1 MILSKSIRPQP
12 QNKVE
17 VKELDWE
24 QMQAQFQRIFF
35 SGEDIP
41 SSQRTAEQESPVAAA
56 HRILTNAM
64 SVMPMA
70 IYQKREDGRHP
81 VSMPELDYLLKIRPN
96 ARMGPA
102 LCRKVLMSQAF
113 WHGEGYLGIF
123 RDRRGRITDLI
134 PLPTEGRT
142 IRKDQSTGQ
151 LWYDF
156 TVEGLT
162 RTFAPSDLVIVFFD
176 TYDGLYGKGVLA
188 LAKATIAAD
197 AGAQKYAR
205 KFYQNGARMSGIVEV
220 ESDLGREGREK
231 IRESFDQYA
240 ADAMFKVAVL
250 DHGMKYTPIGL
261 NQQQAQFIESRNFSV
276 EEVSRFTGIPQY
288 MLQSGK
294 QAYSSN
300 EQQQLDFVISTLQ
313 PHVTQWEEEFQYKI
327 LTEQQ
332 LKAGFYLRMNVAAR
346 LRGDSK
352 TRSEVYEKMI
362 FSGVL
367 CPDECRAMEEKNPLP
382 NGMGKRFFMTKN
394 LDTIEH
400 IIEGI
405 AEGGESS

>member
-1 MILSKSIRPQP
+1 MILSKSMRPQP
-12 QNKVE
+12 QNRVE
-17 VKELDWE
+17 VKELDWKE
-24 QMQAQFQRIFF
+24 AQTWFQQTFF
-35 SGEDIP
+35 AGEDI
-41 SSQRTAEQESPVAAA
+41 SSNQRTAEQESPVAAA

-70 IYQKREDGRHP
+70 VYQKQGDDRSP
-81 VSMPELDYLLKIRPN
+81 VSLPELDYLLKIRPN

-102 LCRKVLMSQAF
+102 LCRKILMSQAF

-123 RDRRGRITDLI
+123 RDRRGHITDLI

-142 IRKDQSTGQ
+142 IRKDQATGQ

-156 TVEGLT
+156 TVDGLSH
-162 RTFAPSDLVIVFFD
+162 TFAPSDLVIVFFD

-188 LAKATIAAD
+188 LAKSTIAAD

-220 ESDLGREGREK
+220 ETDMNREGRDK

-240 ADAMFKVAVL
+240 AEAMFKVAVL

-261 NQQQAQFIESRNFSV
+261 NQKDAQFIESRNFSV
-276 EEVSRFTGIPQY
+276 EEVSRFTGVPQY

-313 PHVTQWEEEFQYKI
+313 PHVTQWEEEFQYKL
-327 LTEQQ
+327 LTERQ
-332 LKAGFYLRMNVAAR
+332 LNAGFYLRMNVAAR

-362 FSGVL
+362 SFGVL
-367 CPDECRAMEEKNPLP
+367 CPDECRAMEEKNPQP
-382 NGMGKRFFMTKN
+382 DGTGKRFFMTKN
-394 LDTIEH
+394 LDTVEH
-400 IIEGI
+400 IIDGI
-405 AEGGESS
+405 TEGGESS

>member
-1 MILSKSIRPQP
+1 MRSQP
-12 QNKVE
+12 RSQVQ

-24 QMQAQFQRIFF
+24 QIQTWFQRNFF

-41 SSQRTAEQESPVAAA
+41 STQRTAEQESPVAAA

-70 IYQKREDGRHP
+70 IFQKKEDGRHP
-81 VSMPELDYLLKIRPN
+81 VSVRELDYLLKIRPN

-102 LCRKVLMSQAF
+102 LCRKILMSQAF

-123 RDRRGRITDLI
+123 RNQRGRITDLI

-142 IRKDQSTGQ
+142 IRKDPNTGQ

-156 TVEGLT
+156 TVDGLT

-188 LAKATIAAD
+188 LAKAAIAAD

-205 KFYQNGARMSGIVEV
+205 KFYQNGARMSGIVSV
-220 ESDLGREGREK
+220 DTDLSDEGRAK
-231 IRESFDQYA
+231 IKRTFQRYA
-240 ADAMFKVAVL
+240 SEDEFKVAVL
-250 DHGMKYTPIGL
+250 DRNMTYTPIGL
-261 NQQQAQFIESRNFSV
+261 NQQQAQFMEGRRFTV

-313 PHVTQWEEEFQYKI
+313 PHVTQWEEEFQYKL
-327 LTEQQ
+327 LTETQ
-332 LKAGFYLRMNVAAR
+332 LRAGYYLRVNVAAR
-346 LRGDSK
+346 LRGDNES
-352 TRSEVYEKMI
+352 RSRFYEKMI
-362 FSGVL
+362 ACSVY
-367 CPDECRAMEEKNPLP
+367 CPDDCRAWEEKNPLP
-382 NGMGKRFFMTKN
+382 DGAGQHFFMTKN
-394 LDTIEH
+394 LDTIGH
-400 IIEGI
+400 IIDGTSK
-405 AEGGESS
+405 GGEDS

>member
-1 MILSKSIRPQP
+1 MIFARSMGPRP

-24 QMQAQFQRIFF
+24 RFQTWFQQAFF

-41 SSQRTAEQESPVAAA
+41 TNQRTAEQESPIAAA

-70 IYQKREDGRHP
+70 LFRRRDDGRYP
-81 VSMPELDYLLKIRPN
+81 VALPELDYLLKVRPN

-102 LCRKVLMSQAF
+102 LSRKTLMSQAF

-123 RDRRGRITDLI
+123 RDHCGRISDLI

-142 IRKDQSTGQ
+142 IRKDRDTGQ

-156 TVEGLT
+156 TVDGLT
-162 RTFAPSDLVIVFFD
+162 RTFAPSDLIIVFFD
-176 TYDGLYGKGVLA
+176 TYDGLYGKGILA
-188 LAKATIAAD
+188 LAKSTIAAD

-205 KFYQNGARMSGIVEV
+205 KFYQNGARMSGIVSV
-220 ESDLGREGREK
+220 DTDLGKEGRERVK
-231 IRESFDQYA
+231 ESFQQYA
-240 ADAMFKVAVL
+240 SESMFKVAVL
-250 DHGMKYTPIGL
+250 DRNMTYTPIGL

-313 PHVTQWEEEFQYKI
+313 PYVTQWEEEFQYKL
-327 LTEQQ
+327 LTRKQ
-332 LKAGFYLRMNVAAR
+332 LTDGLYLRMNVAAR
-346 LRGDSK
+346 LRGDNES
-352 TRSEVYEKMI
+352 RSRFYEKMI
-362 FSGVL
+362 FSGVY
-367 CPDECRAMEEKNPLP
+367 CPDDCRALEEKNPLP
-382 NGMGKRFFMTKN
+382 NGEGKRFFMTKN
-394 LDTIEH
+394 LDTVEH
-400 IIEGI
+400 IISG
-405 AEGGESS
+405 EGGGS

>member
-1 MILSKSIRPQP
+1 MRPQP
-12 QNKVE
+12 RDKAE
-17 VKELDWE
+17 VRELDWE
-24 QMQAQFQRIFF
+24 QVQTWFQRTFF
-35 SGEDIP
+35 SGEDLP
-41 SSQRTAEQESPVAAA
+41 SNQRTAEQESPIAAA

-70 IYQKREDGRHP
+70 AFQRREGERYP
-81 VSMPELDYLLKIRPN
+81 VSVPELDYLLKVRPN

-123 RDRRGRITDLI
+123 RDRRGRISDLI

-142 IRKDQSTGQ
+142 IRRDSNAGQ

-156 TVEGLT
+156 TVDGLT

-176 TYDGLYGKGVLA
+176 TYDGLYGKGILA
-188 LAKATIAAD
+188 LAKSTIAAD
-197 AGAQKYAR
+197 AGAQRYAK

-220 ESDLGREGREK
+220 ATDLGREGREK
-231 IRESFDQYA
+231 IRESFAQYA
-240 ADAMFKVAVL
+240 SDSMFKVAVL
-250 DHGMKYTPIGL
+250 DRDMKYTPIGL
-261 NQQQAQFIESRNFSV
+261 NQKDAQFIESRDFTV

-313 PHVTQWEEEFQYKI
+313 PYVTQWEEEFQYKL
-327 LTEQQ
+327 LTRKQMDDG
-332 LKAGFYLRMNVAAR
+332 LYLRMNVAAR
-346 LRGDSK
+346 LRGDNES
-352 TRSEVYEKMI
+352 RSRFYEKMI
-362 FSGVL
+362 SNGVM
-367 CPDECRAMEEKNPLP
+367 CPDDCRALEEKNPLP
-382 NGMGKRFFMTKN
+382 NGAGQRFFMTKN
-394 LDTIEH
+394 LDTVEH

-405 AEGGESS
+405 TEGGES

>member
-1 MILSKSIRPQP
+1 MILSRSIRRQP
-12 QNKVE
+12 RNKAE
-17 VKELDWE
+17 VRELDWE
-24 QMQAQFQRIFF
+24 QVQSRLQRVFF
-35 SGEDIP
+35 AGEDIP
-41 SSQRTAEQESPVAAA
+41 SNQRTAEQESPIAAA

-70 IYQKREDGRHP
+70 LYQRRDGGRYPVEDRA
-81 VSMPELDYLLKIRPN
+81 LDYLLKIRPN

-102 LCRKVLMSQAF
+102 LCRKILMSQAF

-123 RDRRGRITDLI
+123 RDRWGQITDLI

-156 TVEGLT
+156 TVGGLT
-162 RTFAPSDLVIVFFD
+162 KTFAPSDLIIGFFD

-188 LAKATIAAD
+188 LAKAAIAAD
-197 AGAQKYAR
+197 AGAQRYAK

-220 ESDLGREGREK
+220 ATDLNDAGRER
-231 IRESFDQYA
+231 IRDSFQQYA
-240 ADAMFKVAVL
+240 SDSMFKVAVL

-261 NQQQAQFIESRNFSV
+261 HQKDAQFIESRNFTV

-294 QAYSSN
+294 QAYNSN
-300 EQQQLDFVISTLQ
+300 EQQQLDFVVSTLQ
-313 PHVTQWEEEFQYKI
+313 PYVTQWEEEFQYKL

-332 LKAGFYLRMNVAAR
+332 LRDGFYLRMNVAAR

-362 FSGVL
+362 FSSVL
-367 CPDECRAMEEKNPLP
+367 CPDECRAMEERNPLP
-382 NGMGKRFFMTKN
+382 NGAGQRFFMTKN
-394 LDTIEH
+394 LATVEQ
-400 IIEGI
+400 IIAGIQEGS
-405 AEGGESS
+405 ESQ

>member
-1 MILSKSIRPQP
+1 MILSKAIRPQP
-12 QNKVE
+12 QNKAE
-17 VKELDWE
+17 VKELDWKE
-24 QMQAQFQRIFF
+24 VQSWFQRTFF
-35 SGEDIP
+35 AGEDLP
-41 SSQRTAEQESPVAAA
+41 STQRTAEQESPVAAA

-70 IYQKREDGRHP
+70 IFQKREDGRHP

-102 LCRKVLMSQAF
+102 LCRKILMGQAF

-156 TVEGLT
+156 TVDGLT
-162 RTFAPSDLVIVFFD
+162 HTFAPSDLIIVFFD
-176 TYDGLYGKGVLA
+176 TYDGLHGKGILA

-205 KFYQNGARMSGIVEV
+205 KFYQNGARMSGIVSV
-220 ESDLGREGREK
+220 ATDLGQEGRDK
-231 IRESFDQYA
+231 IKEAFQRYA
-240 ADAMFKVAVL
+240 TEDEFKVAVL
-250 DHGMKYTPIGL
+250 DRDMTYTPIGL

-313 PHVTQWEEEFQYKI
+313 PYVTQWEEEFQYK
-327 LTEQQ
+327 LLSEQQ
-332 LKAGFYLRMNVAAR
+332 LKTGYYLRMNVAAR
-346 LRGDSK
+346 LRGDNES
-352 TRSEVYEKMI
+352 RSRFYEKMI
-362 FSGVL
+362 STGVY
-367 CPDECRAMEEKNPLP
+367 CPDDCRAWEEKNPLP
-382 NGMGKRFFMTKN
+382 NGAGQRFFMTKN

-400 IIEGI
+400 IIGGT
-405 AEGGESS
+405 AGGGENS

>member
-1 MILSKSIRPQP
+1 MILSRSMRPAP

-17 VKELDWE
+17 VRELDWE
-24 QMQAQFQRIFF
+24 QVQRRFQQLFF

-41 SSQRTAEQESPVAAA
+41 STQRTAEQESPVAAA

-70 IYQKREDGRHP
+70 IFQRRDDGRYP
-81 VSMPELDYLLKIRPN
+81 VSVPELDYLLKIRPN

-102 LCRKVLMSQAF
+102 LCRKILMSQAF

-134 PLPTEGRT
+134 PLPTEGRV
-142 IRKDQSTGQ
+142 IRKDDATGQ

-156 TVEGLT
+156 TVDGLK
-162 RTFAPSDLVIVFFD
+162 RTFASADLVIVFFD
-176 TYDGLYGKGVLA
+176 TYDGLYGKGILA

-197 AGAQKYAR
+197 AGAQRYAR
-205 KFYQNGARMSGIVEV
+205 KFYQNGARMSGIVSV
-220 ESDLGREGREK
+220 DADLSDAGREK
-231 IRESFDQYA
+231 IKTAFQRYA
-240 ADAMFKVAVL
+240 SEDEFKVAVL
-250 DHGMKYTPIGL
+250 DRSMTYTPIGL

-276 EEVSRFTGIPQY
+276 EEVSRFTGVPQY

-313 PHVTQWEEEFQYKI
+313 PHVTQWEEEFQYKLFAERQ
-327 LTEQQ
+327 LTT
-332 LKAGFYLRMNVAAR
+332 GYYLRMNVAAR

-352 TRSEVYEKMI
+352 TRSEVYSKMI

-367 CPDECRAMEEKNPLP
+367 CPDECRAMEERNPLP
-382 NGMGKRFFMTKN
+382 NGAGKRFFMTKN

-400 IIEGI
+400 IIEGVT
-405 AEGGESS
+405 EGSEGS

>member
-1 MILSKSIRPQP
+1 MIFARSMGPRP

-24 QMQAQFQRIFF
+24 RVQTWFQQAFF

-41 SSQRTAEQESPVAAA
+41 SNQRTAEQESPIAAA
-56 HRILTNAM
+56 HRILTNSM

-70 IYQKREDGRHP
+70 LFQRRDDGRYP
-81 VSMPELDYLLKIRPN
+81 VALPELDYLLKVRPN

-102 LCRKVLMSQAF
+102 LCRKILMSQAF

-123 RDRRGRITDLI
+123 RDHYGHISDLI

-142 IRKDQSTGQ
+142 IRKDRDTGQ

-156 TVEGLT
+156 TVDGLT
-162 RTFAPSDLVIVFFD
+162 CTFAPSDLIIVFFD
-176 TYDGLYGKGVLA
+176 TYDGLYGKGILA
-188 LAKATIAAD
+188 LAKSTIAAD
-197 AGAQKYAR
+197 AGAQRYAR
-205 KFYQNGARMSGIVEV
+205 KFYQNGARMSGIVSV
-220 ESDLGREGREK
+220 DTDLGKEGRERVK
-231 IRESFDQYA
+231 ESFQQYA
-240 ADAMFKVAVL
+240 SESMFKVAVL
-250 DHGMKYTPIGL
+250 DRNMTYTPIGL

-313 PHVTQWEEEFQYKI
+313 PYVTQWEEEFQYKL
-327 LTEQQ
+327 LTLKQ
-332 LKAGFYLRMNVAAR
+332 LTDGLYLRMNVAAR
-346 LRGDSK
+346 LRGDNES
-352 TRSEVYEKMI
+352 RSRFYEKMI
-362 FSGVL
+362 FSGVY
-367 CPDECRAMEEKNPLP
+367 CPDDCRALEERNPLP
-382 NGMGKRFFMTKN
+382 NKAGQRFFMTKN
-394 LDTIEH
+394 LDTVEH
-400 IIEGI
+400 IISG
-405 AEGGESS
+405 EGGGA

>member
-1 MILSKSIRPQP
+1 MIFSKALAPRPR
-12 QNKVE
+12 NSVE

-24 QMQAQFQRIFF
+24 EVQSWFQRTFF
-35 SGEDIP
+35 AGEDLP
-41 SSQRTAEQESPVAAA
+41 STQRTAEQESPIAAA

-70 IYQKREDGRHP
+70 IFQKREDGRHP
-81 VSMPELDYLLKIRPN
+81 VSMPELDYLLKIRSN

-102 LCRKVLMSQAF
+102 LCRKILMSQAF

-123 RDRRGRITDLI
+123 RDRRGRSTDLI

-156 TVEGLT
+156 TVDCLT
-162 RTFAPSDLVIVFFD
+162 RTFAPSDLIIVFFD

-188 LAKATIAAD
+188 LAKAAIAAD

-205 KFYQNGARMSGIVEV
+205 KFYQNGARMSGIVSV
-220 ESDLGREGREK
+220 DTDLGQEGRDK
-231 IRESFDQYA
+231 IKTSFQRYA
-240 ADAMFKVAVL
+240 SEDEFKVAVL
-250 DHGMKYTPIGL
+250 DRGMTYTPIGL

-313 PHVTQWEEEFQYKI
+313 PYVTQWEEEFQYK
-327 LTEQQ
+327 LLSEQQ
-332 LKAGFYLRMNVAAR
+332 LKTGYYLRMNVAAR
-346 LRGDSK
+346 LRGDNES
-352 TRSEVYEKMI
+352 RSRFYEKMI
-362 FSGVL
+362 FSGVY
-367 CPDECRAMEEKNPLP
+367 CPDDCRALEEKNPLP
-382 NGMGKRFFMTKN
+382 NGAGQRFFMTKA

-400 IIEGI
+400 IIGGT
-405 AEGGESS
+405 AGGGENS

>member
-1 MILSKSIRPQP
+1 MIFSKALAPRPR
-12 QNKVE
+12 NGAE

-24 QMQAQFQRIFF
+24 QVQRRFQQLFF
-35 SGEDIP
+35 AGEELP
-41 SSQRTAEQESPVAAA
+41 SNQRTAEQESPIAAA

-70 IYQKREDGRHP
+70 LYQRRDGGRYPVEDRG
-81 VSMPELDYLLKIRPN
+81 LDYLLKVRPN
-96 ARMGPA
+96 ERMGPA
-102 LCRKVLMSQAF
+102 LCRKILMSQAF

-142 IRKDQSTGQ
+142 IRRDPNTGQ

-156 TVEGLT
+156 TVDGLT
-162 RTFAPSDLVIVFFD
+162 RTFAPSDLIIVFFD

-188 LAKATIAAD
+188 LAKAAIAAD

-220 ESDLGREGREK
+220 AADANDASREK
-231 IRESFDQYA
+231 IRASFDQYA
-240 ADAMFKVAVL
+240 NESMFKVAVL

-261 NQQQAQFIESRNFSV
+261 NQQQAQFIESRGFTV

-300 EQQQLDFVISTLQ
+300 EQQQLDFVVSTLQ
-313 PHVTQWEEEFQYKI
+313 PYVTQWEEEFQYKL
-327 LTEQQ
+327 LTQKQ
-332 LKAGFYLRMNVAAR
+332 LEDGLYIRMNVAAR
-346 LRGDSK
+346 LRGDNES
-352 TRSEVYEKMI
+352 RSRFYEKMI
-362 FSGVL
+362 ASGVY
-367 CPDECRAMEEKNPLP
+367 CPDDCRALEEKNPLP
-382 NGMGKRFFMTKN
+382 DRAGQRFFMTKN
-394 LDTIEH
+394 LDTVEH
-400 IIEGI
+400 IIEGV
-405 AEGGESS
+405 

>member
-1 MILSKSIRPQP
+1 MIFSKALAPHPRNS
-12 QNKVE
+12 VE
-17 VKELDWE
+17 VRELDWE
-24 QMQAQFQRIFF
+24 QVQRWFQQIFF
-35 SGEDIP
+35 AGEDIP
-41 SSQRTAEQESPVAAA
+41 SNQHTAEQESPVAAA

-70 IYQKREDGRHP
+70 IFQKREDGRHP

-102 LCRKVLMSQAF
+102 LCRKSLMSQAF

-142 IRKDQSTGQ
+142 IRRDRDSGQ

-156 TVEGLT
+156 TVDGLT
-162 RTFAPSDLVIVFFD
+162 KTFAPSELVIVFFD

-188 LAKATIAAD
+188 LAKAAIAAD
-197 AGAQKYAR
+197 AGAQRYAK
-205 KFYQNGARMSGIVEV
+205 KFYQNGARMSGIVSV
-220 ESDLGREGREK
+220 DTDLGQEGRDK
-231 IRESFDQYA
+231 IKESFQRYA
-240 ADAMFKVAVL
+240 SADEFKVAVL
-250 DHGMKYTPIGL
+250 DRNMTYTPIGL

-313 PHVTQWEEEFQYKI
+313 PYVTQWEEEFQYKL

-382 NGMGKRFFMTKN
+382 NGAGQRFFMTKN

-400 IIEGI
+400 IIDGI
-405 AEGGESS
+405 AGGGENS

>member
-1 MILSKSIRPQP
+1 MIVSNALASRPR
-12 QNKVE
+12 NGVE

-24 QMQAQFQRIFF
+24 QVQGWFQKTFF
-35 SGEDIP
+35 AGEELP
-41 SSQRTAEQESPVAAA
+41 ATQRTAEQESPIAAA

-70 IYQKREDGRHP
+70 VYQKRDGGRYP
-81 VSMPELDYLLKIRPN
+81 VDVPELDYLLKVRPN

-123 RDRRGRITDLI
+123 RDRRGWIADLI

-142 IRKDQSTGQ
+142 IRRDQDTGQ

-156 TVEGLT
+156 TVDGLT
-162 RTFAPSDLVIVFFD
+162 RTFAPSELVTVFFD

-205 KFYQNGARMSGIVEV
+205 KFYQNGARMSGVV
-220 ESDLGREGREK
+220 SVATDLGQEGRDK
-231 IRESFDQYA
+231 IKNSFQRYA
-240 ADAMFKVAVL
+240 SEDEFKVAVL
-250 DHGMKYTPIGL
+250 DRGMIYTPIGL
-261 NQQQAQFIESRNFSV
+261 NQRDAQFIESRNFTV
-276 EEVSRFTGIPQY
+276 EEVSRFTGVPQY

-294 QAYSSN
+294 QSFESN
-300 EQQQLDFVISTLQ
+300 EQQQLDFVVSTLQ
-313 PHVTQWEEEFQYKI
+313 PHVTQWEEEFQYKL

-332 LKAGFYLRMNVAAR
+332 LKAKYYMRMNVAAR
-346 LRGDSK
+346 LRGDNES
-352 TRSEVYEKMI
+352 RSRFYEKMVA
-362 FSGVL
+362 SSVY
-367 CPDECRAMEEKNPLP
+367 CPDDCRALEEKNPLP
-382 NGMGKRFFMTKN
+382 NGEGQRFFMTKN
-394 LDTIEH
+394 LDTVEH
-400 IIEGI
+400 IISGEGKTT
-405 AEGGESS
+405 

>member
-1 MILSKSIRPQP
+1 MILTNSMRPRP

-24 QMQAQFQRIFF
+24 QVQSWFQRTFF
-35 SGEDIP
+35 AGEDVP
-41 SSQRTAEQESPVAAA
+41 STQRTAEQESPVAAA

-70 IYQKREDGRHP
+70 LFRRRDGGRYP
-81 VSMPELDYLLKIRPN
+81 ASVPELDFLLKIRPN

-102 LCRKVLMSQAF
+102 LCRKILMSQAF

-134 PLPTEGRT
+134 PLPSEGRT

-156 TVEGLT
+156 TVDGMT

-176 TYDGLYGKGVLA
+176 TYDGLYGKGILA
-188 LAKATIAAD
+188 LARAAIAAD

-205 KFYQNGARMSGIVEV
+205 KFYQNGARMSGIVSV
-220 ESDLGREGREK
+220 DTDLGADGRDK
-231 IRESFDQYA
+231 IKTSFQRYA
-240 ADAMFKVAVL
+240 SEDEFKVAVL
-250 DHGMKYTPIGL
+250 DRGMTYTPIGL
-261 NQQQAQFIESRNFSV
+261 NQQQAQFIESRNFTV
-276 EEVSRFTGIPQY
+276 EEVSRFTGVPQY

-300 EQQQLDFVISTLQ
+300 EQQQLDFVVSTLQ
-313 PHVTQWEEEFQYKI
+313 PHVTQWEEEFQYKL
-327 LTEQQ
+327 LTRGQ
-332 LKAGFYLRMNVAAR
+332 LSDGLYLRMNVAAR
-346 LRGDSK
+346 LRGDNES
-352 TRSEVYEKMI
+352 RSRFYEKMI
-362 FSGVL
+362 ASSVY
-367 CPDECRAMEEKNPLP
+367 CPDDCRAWEEKNPLP
-382 NGMGKRFFMTKN
+382 NKAGQKFFMTKN

-400 IIEGI
+400 IIDGVSK
-405 AEGGESS
+405 ANLF

>member
-1 MILSKSIRPQP
+1 MIFSKALAPRPR
-12 QNKVE
+12 NGAE

-24 QMQAQFQRIFF
+24 QVQRRFQQLFF
-35 SGEDIP
+35 AGEELP
-41 SSQRTAEQESPVAAA
+41 SNQRTAEQESPIAAA

-70 IYQKREDGRHP
+70 LYQRRDGGRYP
-81 VSMPELDYLLKIRPN
+81 VGDRGLDYLLKVRPN
-96 ARMGPA
+96 ERMGPA
-102 LCRKVLMSQAF
+102 LCRKILMSQAF

-142 IRKDQSTGQ
+142 IRRDPNTGQ

-156 TVEGLT
+156 TVDGLT
-162 RTFAPSDLVIVFFD
+162 KTFAPSDLIIVFFD

-188 LAKATIAAD
+188 LAKAAIAAD

-220 ESDLGREGREK
+220 DTDANRESREQ
-231 IRESFDQYA
+231 IREAFDQYA
-240 ADAMFKVAVL
+240 NESMFKVAVL

-261 NQQQAQFIESRNFSV
+261 NQQQAQFVESRGFTV

-300 EQQQLDFVISTLQ
+300 EQQQLDFVVSTLQ
-313 PHVTQWEEEFQYKI
+313 PYVTQWEEEFQYKL
-327 LTEQQ
+327 LTQKQ
-332 LKAGFYLRMNVAAR
+332 LEDGLYIRMNVAAR
-346 LRGDSK
+346 LRGDNES
-352 TRSEVYEKMI
+352 RSRFYEKMI
-362 FSGVL
+362 ASGVY
-367 CPDECRAMEEKNPLP
+367 CPDDCRALEEKNPLP
-382 NGMGKRFFMTKN
+382 DKAGQRFFMTRN
-394 LDTIEH
+394 LDTVEH

-405 AEGGESS
+405 REEEKQ